1 MNFQTVCSE
10 IPSILIPSLLTKRA
24 NFLSCLAG
32 QAALVQWRVLVP
44 LSLSRTTAVAWQTG
58 HSFGMTKV
66 PHNLCNIDY
75 LRDNLVGLDYLQ
87 SGSLVANAQTFAFAY
102 IAERGTLH
110 GGSFQ
115 FYRFENSYR
124 RNGAGCARP
133 FDVVEFGLSMFVLP
147 FEGEILPS

>member
-32 QAALVQWRVLVP
+32 QCALVNGQFGAALTLAHYGWRMAN
-44 LSLSRTTAVAWQTG
+44 RTFVGNDKT
-58 HSFGMTKV
+58 

-75 LRDNLVGLDYLQ
+75 LRDNLIGLDDLQ
-87 SGSLVANAQTFAFAY
+87 SGSLVTNAQTLAFAY

-110 GGSFQ
+110 GGSF
-115 FYRFENSYR
+115 
-124 RNGAGCARP
+124 
-133 FDVVEFGLSMFVLP
+133 
-147 FEGEILPS
+147 